1 MFCGEC
7 GRPVNTK
14 GGRSSKAGKAAPEA
28 VLAVPLEEPVA
39 EQVAEPVV
47 PEPVAVAPEPAP
59 EPEPAPVA
67 VAPEPEP
74 LPEVEPDLPPK
85 PELPEL
91 PELPDD
97 MDVAAVAD
105 RCAQCGAP
113 LAASDIFCP
122 ECGFVRQRE
131 SSPARPS
138 DTNILDPFPWGLP
151 RSTESVTTHLHA
163 PVATDVAAKPFAEI
177 ADVSETRLVPRGPRG
192 ERFVLQFSTGESVSV
207 SGTGLIGRNPVAEPG
222 EYFDTLVAVVDPGRS
237 VSKTHLEFGQD
248 DTSFWVS
255 DRYSGNGTV
264 VREPDREP
272 RRCEAGK
279 RYRVARGAR
288 VEIGEQFFIV
298 S

>member
-1 MFCGEC
+1 
-7 GRPVNTK
+7 
-14 GGRSSKAGKAAPEA
+14 
-28 VLAVPLEEPVA
+28 
-39 EQVAEPVV
+39 
-47 PEPVAVAPEPAP
+47 
-59 EPEPAPVA
+59 
-67 VAPEPEP
+67 
-74 LPEVEPDLPPK
+74 
-85 PELPEL
+85 
-91 PELPDD
+91 
-97 MDVAAVAD
+97 
-105 RCAQCGAP
+105 
-113 LAASDIFCP
+113 
-122 ECGFVRQRE
+122 VRQRE
-131 SSPARPS
+131 SARSRPS
-138 DTNILDPFPWGLP
+138 DTNVLDPFPWGLP
-151 RSTESVTTHLHA
+151 RSTEPVATHHHA
-163 PVATDVAAKPFAEI
+163 PPVFEPDEPSRPVATDAAAKPFAEV

-222 EYFDTLVAVVDPGRS
+222 EYFDTLVPVVDPGRS

-272 RRCEAGK
+272 RRCDAGK